1 MEDQNQQ
8 ADTSKNYAIVVF
20 GWQSTGY
27 KEVQEIMMKKKIYM
41 KAQG

>member
-1 MEDQNQQ
+1 MEDQNQK

-27 KEVQEIMMKKKIYM
+27 EEVQDIIMKKKKYI